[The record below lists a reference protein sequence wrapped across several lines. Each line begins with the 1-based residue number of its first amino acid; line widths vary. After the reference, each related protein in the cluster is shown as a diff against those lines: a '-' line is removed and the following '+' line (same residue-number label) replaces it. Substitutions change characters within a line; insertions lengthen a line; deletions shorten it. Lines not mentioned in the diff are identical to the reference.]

1 MTMEKPEGSFHDDP
15 EINALVIEIL
25 DSLLPVVK
33 EMMKGSA
40 LHQFVSPEDIV
51 QEVVIQCRPAL
62 AKFEQRTD
70 DLKGDMRKL
79 INAIARN
86 TVRKW
91 ARKFKTHLPAIE
103 DAVLEQA
110 KRDGHTPS
118 RTVGK
123 EQSLDAVQDCLS
135 KLDVSARD
143 IILRRIVLEQTFN
156 EIADALDKSP
166 GQVDGLYR
174 RALKSM
180 REMLGSSQ
188 AYQFASSHG

>member
-1 MTMEKPEGSFHDDP
+1 VPDGQPKRPFHDDP

-51 QEVVIQCRPAL
+51 QEVVIQCRPPL
-62 AKFEQRTD
+62 TKFEKRTD
-70 DLKGDMRKL
+70 DLKGDLKKL
-79 INAIARN
+79 INAVARN
-86 TVRKW
+86 AVRER
-91 ARKFKTHLPAIE
+91 ARKFKASLPAVE
-103 DAVLEQA
+103 DAVLDQA

-123 EQSLDAVQDCLS
+123 EQSLDAVRDCLS
-135 KLDVSARD
+135 KLDASARD
-143 IILRRIVLEQTFN
+143 IVLRHLVLKQTFK
-156 EIADALDKSP
+156 EIAVALDKTP
-166 GQVDGLYR
+166 GQVDGMYR
-174 RALKSM
+174 RTLKRM

>member
-1 MTMEKPEGSFHDDP
+1 MTDGQPEQPFHDDP

-62 AKFEQRTD
+62 TKFEKRTD
-70 DLKGDMRKL
+70 DLKGDLRKL

-91 ARKFKTHLPAIE
+91 ARKFRTRLPAVE
-103 DAVLEQA
+103 DAVVDQA

-118 RTVGK
+118 RRVGK
-123 EQSLDAVQDCLS
+123 EQSLDAVRDCLS
-135 KLDVSARD
+135 ELDALSREVV
-143 IILRRIVLEQTFN
+143 LRHIVLEQTFK
-156 EIADALDKSP
+156 EIADALNKTT
-166 GQVDGLYR
+166 GQIDGLYR
-174 RALKSM
+174 RALKRM

-188 AYQFASSHG
+188 AYQFFSSHG